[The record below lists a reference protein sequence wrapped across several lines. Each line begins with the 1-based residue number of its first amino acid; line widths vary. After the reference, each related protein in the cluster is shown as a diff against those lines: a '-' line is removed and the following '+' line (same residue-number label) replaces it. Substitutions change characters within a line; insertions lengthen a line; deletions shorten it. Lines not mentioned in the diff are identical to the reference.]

1 MYRSEKSVV
10 FQHSFFLSLFGLF
23 TFMRGGVIVKIFYQF
38 ARYDNWM
45 QSICDLGTWI
55 DVEIERQGDAVII
68 DFRVDDIK
76 A

>member
-1 MYRSEKSVV
+1 
-10 FQHSFFLSLFGLF
+10 
-23 TFMRGGVIVKIFYQF
+23 MRGGLIVKIFYQF

-76 A
+76 V